1 MREVDEMSV
10 NTTRDEATPY
20 LRKQGRATQ
29 LVVDG
34 EPFLI
39 LGGEL
44 HNSSSSCLAY
54 MEPIWQR
61 LVDLNFN
68 TVLAPVSWMQ
78 FEPEEG
84 HFHFDLVDGLI
95 EGARRHGMRII
106 FLWFGSWKNGMS
118 SYVPEWVKRDFER
131 FPRARIRHGQPIE
144 VLSTLSQANQQADA
158 TAFAALM
165 RHIKEFDGSQ
175 STVIMV
181 QVENEVGLLGD
192 SRDRCAAAEKAFS
205 EPVPQAFIDY
215 LVQNKEA
222 LLPHLRKAWDASGCA
237 EEGTWEALFGAGTHT
252 DEIFMA
258 WHYARYIDAVTA
270 AGRAEHDIPMFVNA
284 WLAGPSSTP
293 GHYPTGGPL
302 PHVMDIWQAA
312 GEHIDFLS
320 PDIYSPHFQD
330 WCRNYTQQGNPL
342 FIPEMNRDAVGARN
356 VFYAIGQDDAIGTS
370 PFAVDSIED
379 PAAAP
384 LSKSYAAL
392 KQVAPLLL
400 EHQGLGRT
408 TGFLLDKHRPN
419 VSRELGGYAL
429 DISLDSVF
437 GYTAELG
444 YGLIINTGPDEF
456 FGVGSGFRVAFRP
469 TTPGPRFAGIGA
481 VDEGTFRDGR
491 WLPGRQLNGD
501 ENDQGNRWRFRD
513 REISIERCT
522 LYRYE

>member
-1 MREVDEMSV
+1 MPADS
-10 NTTRDEATPY
+10 TRDEGTPY
-20 LRKQGRATQ
+20 LRKQGSATQ
-29 LVVDG
+29 LMVDG
-34 EPFLI
+34 KPFLV

-61 LVDLNFN
+61 MVDLNFN

-84 HFHFDLVDGLI
+84 QFEFDLVDGLI
-95 EGARRHGMRII
+95 EGARRHGLRLI

-118 SYVPEWVKRDFER
+118 SYIPEWVKSDYER
-131 FPRARIRHGQPIE
+131 FPRARVRHGRPVE
-144 VLSTLSQANQQADA
+144 VLSTLSKANSQADA

-165 RHIKEFDGSQ
+165 RRVKEVDGSDH
-175 STVIMV
+175 TVIII

-192 SRDRCAAAEKAFS
+192 SRDRCREAEEAFAG
-205 EPVPQAFIDY
+205 PVPEAFVDY
-215 LVQNKEA
+215 LVTNKEA
-222 LLPHLRKAWDASGCA
+222 LLSHLRNAWEASDCETA
-237 EEGTWEALFGAGTHT
+237 GTWEALFGRGTHT

-284 WLAGPSSTP
+284 WLAEPPATP
-293 GHYPTGGPL
+293 GYYPTGGPL

-312 GEHIDFLS
+312 GEHIDFLA
-320 PDIYSPHFQD
+320 PDIYSPRFQE
-330 WCRNYTQQGNPL
+330 WCRDYTQQGNPL
-342 FIPEMNRDAVGARN
+342 FIPEMTREAVGARN
-356 VFYAIGQDDAIGTS
+356 VFYAIGQHEAMGTS
-370 PFAVDSIED
+370 PFAVDSIEG
-379 PAAAP
+379 PATAP
-384 LSKSYAAL
+384 FSKSYAAL
-392 KQVAPLLL
+392 RQMAPLIL

-408 TGFLLDKHRPN
+408 TGFLLDKDHPSA
-419 VSRELGGYAL
+419 SRELGGYNL
-429 DISLDSVF
+429 DITLDAVF
-437 GYTAELG
+437 GYRAELG

-469 TTPGPRFAGIGA
+469 TTPGPRFAAIGA
-481 VDEGTFRDGR
+481 VDEGAFRDGQ
-491 WLPGRQLNGD
+491 WVPGRQLNGD

-522 LYRYE
+522 VYRYE